1 MHDFYT
7 VRETDVGKQHIK
19 WHGHRRSLD
28 GCLGIVQ
35 PIDVGKRIFDL
46 GDGVL
51 QVENNEQRDTR
62 LGKSPIET

>member
-1 MHDFYT
+1 MRDFYT
-7 VRETDVGKQHIK
+7 LRETDVGKRQIK

-28 GCLGIVQ
+28 GVLGYVQ
-35 PIDVGKRIFDL
+35 ATDIGKRIFDL

-62 LGKSPIET
+62 LGKGPIET